1 MKRIITIVLA
11 VIIIAGFFGYLGLD
25 YGKQAGYE
33 QGYLEAQNTYEPE
46 LEKLTKQYEALVL
59 RDTTSNP
66 EFYYGEA
73 YIISQDEMPDGM
85 ISVSWCVNYSEV
97 ECFITYEP
105 DYLNEEYPYLLTM
118 YSNGTKDTLDDEVVV
133 IWQAIR

>member
-1 MKRIITIVLA
+1 MKRIISIILA
-11 VIIIAGFFGYLGLD
+11 VVIVAGFFGYLGLD
-25 YGKQAGYE
+25 YGKQTGYE
-33 QGYLEAQNTYEPE
+33 QGYLEAKNVYEPE
-46 LEKLTKQYEALVL
+46 LEKLTKQYEELALKDV
-59 RDTTSNP
+59 TSNP

-85 ISVSWCVNYSEV
+85 ISVSWRVNYSEV
-97 ECFITYEP
+97 QCFITYEP
-105 DYLNEEYPYLLTM
+105 DYMDEGYPYLLTM

>member
-1 MKRIITIVLA
+1 MKKIIMALVAIVFIISSLTIC
-11 VIIIAGFFGYLGLD
+11 IN
-25 YGKQAGYE
+25 YGKEAGY
-33 QGYLEAQNTYEPE
+33 QDGYFEAESHCKPE
-46 LEKLTKQYEALVL
+46 LEKLTKQYEELALKDL
-59 RDTTSNP
+59 TSNP

-97 ECFITYEP
+97 QCFITYEP
-105 DYLNEEYPYLLTM
+105 DYLNEECLYLLTM
-118 YSNGTKDTLDDEVVV
+118 YSNGTKDTLDDEVAV